1 MKKNI
6 LSFYKK
12 RRTLFIISLLV
23 FSLFLI
29 VKYVWSTYSKETY
42 YQEGLTEPPV
52 IILLGDSVLKNDH
65 YVAADKTVE
74 AFIKKSTASNTA
86 SNTAS
91 SVVNF
96 AEDENYIEGVDLTL
110 LEEKKYNNEHTYI
123 FLSIGGN
130 DLIRM
135 RDTEKVMVSYSK
147 LIERLKKKMPLAKL
161 VLLNIYYPPA
171 AKESTNVK
179 NMIAQWNLLLAKQED
194 KANILDISK
203 LLTDAS
209 DFVSNIEP
217 SETGGKK
224 LAEAILKKVNDMA

>member
-6 LSFYKK
+6 LSFHKK
-12 RRTLFIISLLV
+12 RRTLFIISFLV

-74 AFIKKSTASNTA
+74 AFIKKSTSSNR
-86 SNTAS
+86 AS

-179 NMIAQWNLLLAKQED
+179 NMIDQWNLLLATKY
-194 KANILDISK
+194 KANIFETSK

-224 LAEAILKKVNDMA
+224 LAEAILKKVNAMA